1 VTDQIPPGE
10 DKLSNELLMLG
21 AVVAALTKGEIPP
34 GDSPTWVTVPD
45 MINADSA
52 YVWIQTDFLK
62 SRYRLTVTMD
72 PA

>member
-1 VTDQIPPGE
+1 MNDQIPSAE

-21 AVVAALTKGEIPP
+21 AVVAALTKSETPP
-34 GDSPTWVTVPD
+34 RGSPTWVTMPD
-45 MINADSA
+45 MSTTDSA
-52 YVWIQTDFLK
+52 YAWVQTDFLE